1 MPPVQNAV
9 GRWFNTIVP
18 ISCSMLPALLEAC
31 SHAIMNEGSEKTVV
45 WEQALLRDL
54 QASPIGRLHELQ
66 GQPML
71 LEAFLETVEPA
82 PMASAS
88 IAQVDQLHAR
98 HDCDI

>member
-9 GRWFNTIVP
+9 ERWFDTFIT
-18 ISCSMLPALLEAC
+18 ISCSKVPALLEAC

-54 QASPIGRLHELQ
+54 QTSPAGRLRELQ

-71 LEAFLETVEPA
+71 LEAFLEMVEPA

-88 IAQVDQLHAR
+88 IAQVDHLHAR
-98 HDCDI
+98 HDCNT